1 MTNFLSVPR
10 RAVLLLLFA
19 LALGAAGCATSEP
32 ENASARPW
40 NSPKSWETGGFPSTM
55 NEGH

>member
-1 MTNFLSVPR
+1 MKKLLSRPH
-10 RAVLLLLFA
+10 RAALLLLFA
-19 LALGAAGCATSEP
+19 LALGVAGCATSEP

-40 NSPKSWETGGFPSTM
+40 NSPQGWETGGLPGM